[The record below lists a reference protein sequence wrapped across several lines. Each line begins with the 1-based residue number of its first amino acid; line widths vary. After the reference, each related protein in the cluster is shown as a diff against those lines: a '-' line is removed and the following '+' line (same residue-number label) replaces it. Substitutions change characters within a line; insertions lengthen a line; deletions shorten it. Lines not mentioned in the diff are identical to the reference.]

1 MASDPKKHPPAE
13 SATKVD
19 PALVEWPP
27 RSIVEET
34 VTYTSPA
41 QVAPVIEGYEILD
54 EAGCGGMGIV
64 YRARHVAS
72 GRLVAI
78 KVIRKDR
85 LVHEES
91 VQRFRREAK
100 AAARL
105 THPNIVLVYDYDHH
119 GDVHFLVMEF
129 VDGVTL
135 QILVDQGG
143 PLPIAQACDFV
154 RQVAAGLQ
162 HAHEQALVHRDIKP
176 ANLIVTRAGPP
187 GVPLVKILDMGVA
200 RLYRMNGS
208 LVDSLTTLTQD
219 GAVIGTADY
228 IGPEQLE
235 NPHDADIR
243 ADLYSLGCTFYFL
256 LTGQVPFPGGT
267 LIQKLDRQR
276 WQTPAAVNQL
286 RPEVP
291 AGLVAVVRKLMAKS
305 PEERYQTPKNL
316 LADLDQL
323 ARAGEIAAAAP
334 PRVIRESR
342 RLEGHASAV
351 TAVAIAPD
359 GKTILSG
366 GKDRTLRLWDAESGK
381 EIRSVT
387 LPQEVNAVAFAPEP
401 DRVLS
406 ASGVSVRVWDM
417 VGGKEVGRFGGHTDA
432 VRCLALVPHD
442 PRVVSGGDDRT
453 LRVWDLHSGRE
464 ILRFGRHSGGVTCV
478 AVSAGG
484 LVLSGGLDQTL
495 RLWDLRSGE
504 EIRRFAVPKGHVLS
518 AAFSPD
524 GRLALSG
531 HFDTV
536 LRLWEIASG
545 RELRRLAGHKQMV
558 TAGVFAPDGRHALS
572 ASRDRTVRLWDL
584 DSGCEAG
591 CCEGHTQGVNCL
603 AWSPATP
610 LAASG
615 GRDTTLR
622 LWPMPG

>member
-1 MASDPKKHPPAE
+1 MTQLP
-13 SATKVD
+13 
-19 PALVEWPP
+19 
-27 RSIVEET
+27 
-34 VTYTSPA
+34 
-41 QVAPVIEGYEILD
+41 PVIEGYEILE
-54 EAGCGGMGIV
+54 EAGRGGMGIV
-64 YRARHVAS
+64 YRARHVES
-72 GRLVAI
+72 GRLVAV

-85 LVHEES
+85 LIHEES

-119 GDVHFLVMEF
+119 GDLHYLVMEF

-135 QILVDQGG
+135 QNLVEHDG
-143 PLPIAQACDFV
+143 PLPIALACEFV

-176 ANLIVTRAGPP
+176 ANLIVTRAELSGAGLETP
-187 GVPLVKILDMGVA
+187 VVKILDMGVA

-276 WQTPAAVNQL
+276 WQTPAAVNQH

-291 AGLVAVVRKLMAKS
+291 SGLVDVIRKLMAKR
-305 PEERYQTPKNL
+305 PEDRYQAPKDL

-323 ARAGEIAAAAP
+323 ARTGEIASAAAP
-334 PRVIRESR
+334 RLILETR
-342 RLEGHASAV
+342 RLDGHTAAI

-359 GKTILSG
+359 GQSILSG
-366 GKDRTLRLWDAESGK
+366 GKDHTIRLWDVATGK
-381 EIRSVT
+381 EMRCLNS
-387 LPQEVNAVAFAPEP
+387 PQEVNAVAFVPEK

-406 ASGVSVRVWDM
+406 ASGVSVRLWD
-417 VGGKEVGRFGGHTDA
+417 VTTGKEIARLSGHTDA

-442 PRVVSGGDDRT
+442 PRVVSGGDDRMV
-453 LRVWDLHSGRE
+453 RVWDLHSGRE
-464 ILRFGRHSGGVTCV
+464 ILRYSRHSGGVTCV
-478 AVSAGG
+478 AVSVSGM
-484 LVLSGGLDQTL
+484 VLSGGRDQTL
-495 RLWDLRSGE
+495 RLWDLRNGA
-504 EIRRFAVPKGHVLS
+504 EIRRFPVPKGHVLS
-518 AAFSPD
+518 VAFSPD

-536 LRLWEIASG
+536 LRLWEVGTG
-545 RELRRLAGHKQMV
+545 RELRRFGGHKQMV
-558 TAGVFAPDGRHALS
+558 TAGVFAPDGRRALS
-572 ASRDRTVRLWDL
+572 ASQDRTVRLWDL
-584 DSGCEAG
+584 DSGCEAA
-591 CCEGHTQGVNCL
+591 CCEGHTQGVASV
-603 AWSPATP
+603 AWSPVAP

-615 GRDTTLR
+615 GLDHSLR